1 MQHPVNSCDIQ
12 SYLSPPHIP
21 PTLSSSGTLPF
32 VYSSHAPL
40 GLISHFV
47 LLLSIAPS
55 VAFDLA
61 RSFVVWL
68 DIICL

>member
-12 SYLSPPHIP
+12 SYLSPPHSP
-21 PTLSSSGTLPF
+21 PTLSSGTLPF

-47 LLLSIAPS
+47 LLLSIALS
-55 VAFDLA
+55 VAFDLV

-68 DIICL
+68 DTICL